1 MMAHLTDRLVTEGDL
16 KEVLGIADADTT
28 DDNRLT
34 VAADAA
40 TQMIQAYC
48 NRHFVQQGS
57 VSARTLVA
65 STPWMIE
72 VDDISTATG
81 LIIKTDEDA
90 DGTFETT
97 WASTDYQLEPLNG
110 KLGGQDWP
118 YTRIRAIKA
127 REFPFDYGQA
137 LVQVTARWGWAN
149 PADAALYI
157 PQPVT
162 EAALIQGVSVFKSA
176 EAPLG
181 IAGFGDIGIMR
192 LRQAMHPVAM
202 ALLAPYRREQVQV
215 A

>member
-1 MMAHLTDRLVTEGDL
+1 MSHLTDRLVTESDL
-16 KEVLGIADADTT
+16 KEILGIAEADTT

-40 TQMIQAYC
+40 TQQIQAWC
-48 NRHFVQQGS
+48 NRHFVQQAT
-57 VSARTLVA
+57 VSARTFVA
-65 STPWMIE
+65 TTPWMLEI
-72 VDDISTATG
+72 DDVSTAAG
-81 LIIKTDEDA
+81 LVIKTDEDA
-90 DGTFETT
+90 DGVFETT

-118 YTRIRAIKA
+118 YTRVRAIKA

-137 LVQVTARWGWAN
+137 LVEVTARWGWAN
-149 PADAALYI
+149 PNDDDLYV
-157 PQPVT
+157 PQPVK
-162 EAALIQGVSVFKSA
+162 EAAQIQGVSIFKSA
-176 EAPLG
+176 DAPLG

-202 ALLAPYRREQVQV
+202 ALLAPYKREQVQV

>member
-1 MMAHLTDRLVTEGDL
+1 MAHLTDRLVTEDDL
-16 KEVLGIADADTT
+16 KEILGIADADTT

-40 TQMIQAYC
+40 TQQIQAWC
-48 NRHFVQQGS
+48 NRHFVQQAT
-57 VSARTLVA
+57 VSARTFVA
-65 STPWMIE
+65 TTPWMLEI
-72 VDDISTATG
+72 DDVSTAAG
-81 LIIKTDEDA
+81 LVIKTDEDA
-90 DGTFETT
+90 DGVFETT

-118 YTRIRAIKA
+118 YTRVRAIKA

-137 LVQVTARWGWAN
+137 LVEVTARWGWAN
-149 PADAALYI
+149 PNDDDLYV
-157 PQPVT
+157 PQPVK
-162 EAALIQGVSVFKSA
+162 EAAQIQGVSIFKSA
-176 EAPLG
+176 DAPLG

-202 ALLAPYRREQVQV
+202 ALLAPYKREQVQV

>member
-1 MMAHLTDRLVTEGDL
+1 MSHLTDRLVTESDL
-16 KEVLGIADADTT
+16 KEILGIAEADTT

-40 TQMIQAYC
+40 TQQIQAWC
-48 NRHFVQQGS
+48 NRHFVQQAA
-57 VSARTLVA
+57 VSARTFVA
-65 STPWMIE
+65 TTPWMLEI
-72 VDDISTATG
+72 DDVSTAAG
-81 LIIKTDEDA
+81 LVIKTDEDA
-90 DGTFETT
+90 DGVFETT

-118 YTRIRAIKA
+118 YTRVRAIKA

-137 LVQVTARWGWAN
+137 LVEVTARWGWAN
-149 PADAALYI
+149 PNDDDLYV
-157 PQPVT
+157 PQPVK
-162 EAALIQGVSVFKSA
+162 EAAQIQGVSIFKSA
-176 EAPLG
+176 DAPLG

-202 ALLAPYRREQVQV
+202 ALLAPYKREQVQV

>member
-1 MMAHLTDRLVTEGDL
+1 MAHLTDRLVTEDDL
-16 KEVLGIADADTT
+16 KEVLGIAVADTT

-34 VAADAA
+34 MAADAA

-48 NRHFVQQGS
+48 NRHFVQQAT

-149 PADAALYI
+149 PDAINDYV
-157 PQPVT
+157 PHPV
-162 EAALIQGVSVFKSA
+162 EQAAQIQGVSVFKSA

-192 LRQAMHPVAM
+192 LRQAMHPVAA
-202 ALLAPYRREQVQV
+202 ALLAPYRRDSVQV